1 MRKSPLIRSSIH
13 RDRPDMSIKSPCIDV
28 CKFDSKTGYCLG
40 CLRTKEECKG
50 WKKMKDK
57 HRRKVIDQ
65 KDDRAA
71 IIRK

>member
-1 MRKSPLIRSSIH
+1 
-13 RDRPDMSIKSPCIDV
+13 MSVKSPCIDI
-28 CKFDSKTGYCLG
+28 CKFDSKTGYCVG

-65 KDDRAA
+65 KPERVAM
-71 IIRK
+71 IRK